1 MKRIKEDMVVPDNDK
16 VQKKSSPKSFRI
28 DDETANKLKTLSKDF
43 TNQDAA
49 FNAIMAAYEREIL
62 LNEQSQFTDDVRL
75 FEQYQQCLSAKFT
88 DLIKALIT
96 ADERAKTSVQQ
107 LLTSKDLTIQDLQQQ
122 LEDAKKS
129 KEAYANMFSNATQ
142 EKEEMEKKL
151 ESERLAVTGLRAEI
165 QEKEAQ
171 WNSALQDKVQL
182 NEILS
187 KSIAEKERE
196 LDKQAEYPKLIKERE
211 TQIENLSK
219 QVRTLED
226 QLRET
231 EYTHRLELLE
241 KDKQVEIVRTELLQ
255 SQEEKLNKIRERYET
270 ELEKVREKNE
280 AAQSRIQELIANK

>member
-1 MKRIKEDMVVPDNDK
+1 MPDNDK

>member
-1 MKRIKEDMVVPDNDK
+1 MPDNDK

-231 EYTHRLELLE
+231 EYSHRFELLE

>member
-1 MKRIKEDMVVPDNDK
+1 MPDNDK

-226 QLRET
+226 QLT

>member
-1 MKRIKEDMVVPDNDK
+1 MPDNDK

-171 WNSALQDKVQL
+171 
-182 NEILS
+182 
-187 KSIAEKERE
+187 
-196 LDKQAEYPKLIKERE
+196 
-211 TQIENLSK
+211 
-219 QVRTLED
+219 
-226 QLRET
+226 
-231 EYTHRLELLE
+231 
-241 KDKQVEIVRTELLQ
+241 
-255 SQEEKLNKIRERYET
+255 
-270 ELEKVREKNE
+270 
-280 AAQSRIQELIANK
+280 

>member
-1 MKRIKEDMVVPDNDK
+1 MAVPDNDK

-49 FNAIMAAYEREIL
+49 FNAIMAAYEREML

-122 LEDAKKS
+122 LEDAKTS

>member
-1 MKRIKEDMVVPDNDK
+1 MPDNDK

-28 DDETANKLKTLSKDF
+28 DDETANKLKALSKDF

>member
-1 MKRIKEDMVVPDNDK
+1 MAVPDNDK

>member
-1 MKRIKEDMVVPDNDK
+1 MPDNDK

-49 FNAIMAAYEREIL
+49 FNAIMAAYEREML

-122 LEDAKKS
+122 LEDAKTS
-129 KEAYANMFSNATQ
+129 KEAYANMLSNATQ

-151 ESERLAVTGLRAEI
+151 ESERLAVAGLRAEI

-231 EYTHRLELLE
+231 EYSHRFELLE
-241 KDKQVEIVRTELLQ
+241 KDKQMEIVRTELLQ